1 MRALIVDD
9 SKAMRMII
17 KGILTDFGFEVAEAE
32 HGVDAMNRLN
42 ELGAMELA
50 VIDWNMPEMNGYEF
64 VKSVRAN
71 RTYNAMRLMMVTTE
85 TEMSQI
91 TKVLNAGANEYVM
104 KPFTR
109 DVIRQKL
116 QLMGI
121 NLS

>member
-71 RTYNAMRLMMVTTE
+71 RTYNAMRTSKLHTFASGT
-85 TEMSQI
+85 SAARPR
-91 TKVLNAGANEYVM
+91 LPSAS
-104 KPFTR
+104 
-109 DVIRQKL
+109 RQ
-116 QLMGI
+116 
-121 NLS
+121 